1 MDRIPNSEELALM
14 RGMANE
20 EMVKDGRAPEEE
32 LRGAVTM
39 NFALLERHFQ
49 RQPVQVASPYSLG
62 HIHYIRRAQSMP
74 GSILGDLSLV
84 LTLDQHTGKY
94 EVFITQIPT
103 TESCK
108 RKSGGR
114 LYASQEIP
122 AFVDSFL
129 NENIESQE

>member
-1 MDRIPNSEELALM
+1 M

-20 EMVKDGRAPEEE
+20 EMLRDGRVPSEV
-32 LRGAVTM
+32 LRGAVNM

-49 RQPVQVASPYSLG
+49 RQPVQLTSPFSPERY
-62 HIHYIRRAQSMP
+62 IHYIRHGQSMP

-94 EVFITQIPT
+94 EVFITQIPAN
-103 TESCK
+103 ESSK

-114 LYASQEIP
+114 LYTSAEIP
-122 AFVDSFL
+122 AFVDTFL
-129 NENIESQE
+129 NENTVSQKQF